1 MKFRRTRARA
11 VLILALCAMLADT
24 AMAAGAEQALPA
36 TASKHADIVADTT
49 WTADAPALAKP
60 ALPPAAKAAAPAAEA
75 ADLPA
80 LSTPAA
86 PAAEAADLPALST
99 PAAPAA
105 KPADLPAL
113 LKPAAPAA
121 KPADLPALLKPA
133 APAAK
138 PADLPALLKP
148 AGAAAKAAEKPDAVT
163 GGSAARAPRT
173 APGKIPAPAP
183 EPDKV
188 PVETVEPSS
197 ARRLLH
203 RKLPVPRGSTTHK
216 IRRTDLPMPATHRV
230 PELAKERQTLPS
242 RKRLNAK
249 QIKRILR
256 STEDKW

>member
-60 ALPPAAKAAAPAAEA
+60 ALPPAAKAAAPDAEA

-80 LSTPAA
+80 LSAPAA

-99 PAAPAA
+99 
-105 KPADLPAL
+105 
-113 LKPAAPAA
+113 
-121 KPADLPALLKPA
+121 PA

-249 QIKRILR
+249 QIKRIFR

>member
-1 MKFRRTRARA
+1 
-11 VLILALCAMLADT
+11 
-24 AMAAGAEQALPA
+24 MAAGAEQALPA

-60 ALPPAAKAAAPAAEA
+60 ALPPAAAAAAP
-75 ADLPA
+75 D
-80 LSTPAA
+80 
-86 PAAEAADLPALST
+86 
-99 PAAPAA
+99 A

-113 LKPAAPAA
+113 SKPAAPDA
-121 KPADLPALLKPA
+121 KPADLPALSRPA
-133 APAAK
+133 APDAK
-138 PADLPALLKP
+138 PADLPALSRPAAPDAKPADLPALSRPAGAAAKPADLPLLLKP
-148 AGAAAKAAEKPDAVT
+148 AAAAKAAEKPDAVT

-173 APGKIPAPAP
+173 PPGKIPAPAP

-216 IRRTDLPMPATHRV
+216 IRRTDLPIPATHREAALRV
-230 PELAKERQTLPS
+230 PELAEERQTLPS

-249 QIKRILR
+249 QIKRIFR
-256 STEDKW
+256 NTEDPL

>member
-60 ALPPAAKAAAPAAEA
+60 ALPPAAAAAAP
-75 ADLPA
+75 D
-80 LSTPAA
+80 
-86 PAAEAADLPALST
+86 
-99 PAAPAA
+99 A

-113 LKPAAPAA
+113 SKPAAPDA
-121 KPADLPALLKPA
+121 KPADLPALSRPA
-133 APAAK
+133 GAAAK
-138 PADLPALLKP
+138 PADLPLLLKP
-148 AGAAAKAAEKPDAVT
+148 AAAAKAAEKPDAVT

-173 APGKIPAPAP
+173 PPGKIPAPAP

-216 IRRTDLPMPATHRV
+216 IRRTDLPIPATLREAALRV
-230 PELAKERQTLPS
+230 PELAEERQTLPS

-249 QIKRILR
+249 QIKRIFR
-256 STEDKW
+256 NTEDPL